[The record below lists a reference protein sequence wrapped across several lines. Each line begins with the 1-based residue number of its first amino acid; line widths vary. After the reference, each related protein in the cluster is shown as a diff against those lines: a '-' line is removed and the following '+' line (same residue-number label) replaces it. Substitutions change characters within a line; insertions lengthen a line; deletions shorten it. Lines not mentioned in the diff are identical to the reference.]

1 MLRALL
7 VLCCACA
14 AAPPA
19 PVPPVAKP
27 AAPPP
32 RAPDPWSAK
41 APGPAQPAWIGIW
54 PDPQS
59 TRVLQVVPGGPASR
73 AGIQLGDEIASVDGR
88 AVTNGHEIVELVRA
102 LPPGKAVQFV
112 LHRAGKELAL
122 AVTPDERPT
131 VMAATLADKPAPA
144 FALAAPAGGAPV
156 KLADQA
162 GHVVV
167 LEFWAT
173 WCGPCSMT
181 SPHLD
186 DWHRKYADLRV
197 IGITDEDS
205 QLVQQYVTDH
215 GFGYQIAIDPDD
227 HTNRDYLVQGLP
239 TIVVIDKAGIVRYV
253 HIGVPD
259 FDEVE
264 GQLKRLL

>member
-1 MLRALL
+1 MSRALL
-7 VLCCACA
+7 VFVCACA
-14 AAPPA
+14 AAPP
-19 PVPPVAKP
+19 PTAKP
-27 AAPPP
+27 APAP
-32 RAPDPWSAK
+32 APVAPAADPWSAK
-41 APGPAQPAWIGIW
+41 APATGRPAWIGIW

-73 AGIQLGDEIASVDGR
+73 AGIQLGDELVTIDGHATTDGR
-88 AVTNGHEIVELVRA
+88 QIVELVRT
-102 LPPGKAVQFV
+102 LPSGKPVSFV
-112 LHRAGKELAL
+112 VRRGGKQWTLT
-122 AVTPDERPT
+122 VTPDERPT

-144 FALAAPAGGAPV
+144 FALASPAGGAPV

-173 WCGPCSMT
+173 WCGPCSIT

-197 IGITDEDS
+197 IGITDEDA

-215 GFGYQIAIDPDD
+215 GYGYQIAIDADD
-227 HTNRDYLVQGLP
+227 RTNRDYLVEGLP
-239 TIVVIDKAGIVRYV
+239 TIVVIDKTGIVRYV

-264 GQLKRLL
+264 ALFTRLL